1 MFAALE
7 QAVLADRSQR
17 FASGARRPV
26 SGP

>member
-17 FASGARRPV
+17 FAAGTRRRGSGT
-26 SGP
+26 